1 MRLGLFDR
9 IRRLVLPR
17 SSEATGTVPQGR
29 HRRGRRYASGYRPSA
44 GPGQP
49 SLPAAAR
56 ASLGRTAGPA
66 PDAGG
71 PAPDEWPTPDAARP
85 APDAAG
91 SAPDEWPAP
100 DATFVRDAQ
109 HVPDRRASGSP
120 EVRVGGARVG
130 GARARIR
137 EAPGEPAVRAVP
149 GIPPGRHQARPP
161 AVAAGPQADALARPA
176 VGIPHQAGQHGRPS
190 RLAGRAALRLS
201 LPFTAPHSRER
212 PRTADGRRDCGSLET
227 ILWRQ
232 WDADLP
238 PPPEVIE
245 AVDRLAEL
253 PEQIKERLA
262 DGLDAIFIG
271 RGGVPELD
279 EMTALR
285 GVRLPSGQASWDAC
299 AGAYGERKI
308 VVGSQPSPTPDVMC
322 HEVGHALDDLDSPPG
337 KWQSDSA
344 EFRMIYDKCEP
355 HLASDFHRQPGGLGR
370 KEFFADAFAAI
381 ASGQRPALVD
391 MLSGDTRTALR
402 VMLYFNRRYGI

>member
-9 IRRLVLPR
+9 IRRLVRPR
-17 SSEATGTVPQGR
+17 RSKATGTAPQGR
-29 HRRGRRYASGYRPSA
+29 HRRDQRHTSGYGPAA
-44 GPGQP
+44 GPGEP
-49 SLPAAAR
+49 SP
-56 ASLGRTAGPA
+56 
-66 PDAGG
+66 
-71 PAPDEWPTPDAARP
+71 PDAAPGSPSRP
-85 APDAAG
+85 AALPPDDWPAPGAAFARDAQLAPARRAAG
-91 SAPDEWPAP
+91 SPA
-100 DATFVRDAQ
+100 
-109 HVPDRRASGSP
+109 
-120 EVRVGGARVG
+120 VRVGGG
-130 GARARIR
+130 RARIR
-137 EAPGEPAVRAVP
+137 EAPGEPDARAVP
-149 GIPPGRHQARPP
+149 GLPPDRHQARPP
-161 AVAAGPQADALARPA
+161 AVAADPRAEALARPA
-176 VGIPHQAGQHGRPS
+176 AGIPHQAGEAGRPS
-190 RLAGRAALRLS
+190 RLAGRADLRLN
-201 LPFTAPHSRER
+201 LPFTAPAPRER
-212 PRTADGRRDCGSLET
+212 PLTADGRRHCGSLET

-232 WDADLP
+232 WDADLL

-344 EFRMIYDKCEP
+344 EFRMIYDQCQP